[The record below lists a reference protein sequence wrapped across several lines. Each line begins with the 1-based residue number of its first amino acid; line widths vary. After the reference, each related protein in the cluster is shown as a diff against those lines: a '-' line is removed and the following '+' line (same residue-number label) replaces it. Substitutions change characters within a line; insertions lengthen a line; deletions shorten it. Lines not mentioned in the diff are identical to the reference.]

1 LAIDN
6 GGANVYHDGQ
16 MKLWKVTLICALSA
30 LFVWLFLRRVD
41 FGEIRGIWRAIPL
54 RYPLLFLLLSLPQYA
69 MRSYRWGLLL
79 RPFKKRVPF
88 RSLWNYSLIG
98 FMISYLLPG
107 RLGEVARP
115 VMLAEK
121 ERIKKSQA
129 IATIVNERLF
139 DLLSVLLLLAAY
151 LASGAARPSPLL
163 GRLRAAAFLLLPLVF
178 LVFFLVIL
186 ANSRRF
192 FPWTEK
198 LVRGA
203 SRLLPG
209 RWRERGSS
217 SAIHFVRALR
227 LDLGW
232 GGIAAVAACSLLHW
246 GIILFSYW
254 LLMQGFSGIRLSL
267 PSVVPFLAVIFV
279 SAAVPTP
286 GMAGSLDL
294 ASKYALT
301 GLFAVAD
308 KTAVAFTILF
318 HFLLLLA
325 PISLGLAALWSE
337 GLGFK
342 AVRRLGKEDELPAMR

>member
-1 LAIDN
+1 
-6 GGANVYHDGQ
+6 
-16 MKLWKVTLICALSA
+16 MKAWKILLFTALSA
-30 LFVWLFLRRVD
+30 FFVWLFLRRID
-41 FGEIRGIWRAIPL
+41 FGEIRSAWSSIPL
-54 RYPLLFLLLSLPQYA
+54 HTPLLFLLLSLPQYA
-69 MRSYRWGLLL
+69 MRALRWGLLL
-79 RPFKKRVPF
+79 RPFKKHVPF
-88 RSLWNYSLIG
+88 RSLWNFSLIG

-121 ERIKKSQA
+121 EGLPKSQA

-139 DLLSVLLLLAAY
+139 DLLTVLVMLALYLAA
-151 LASGAARPSPLL
+151 GAGSPSPVLHQ
-163 GRLRAAAFLLLPLVF
+163 LRAAAILLLPLVF
-178 LVFFLVIL
+178 LVFFLVVL
-186 ANSRRF
+186 ANHPRI

-209 RWRERGSS
+209 RWRKPVVTF
-217 SAIHFVRALR
+217 ALHFVRALR

-232 GGIAAVAACSLLHW
+232 KGIAAVAGCSLLHW
-246 GIILFSYW
+246 GIIAFSYW
-254 LLMQGFSGIRLSL
+254 VLMQGFSAIHLSM
-267 PSVVPFLAVIFV
+267 VDTIPFMAVIFV

-301 GLFAVAD
+301 GLFSVAAGP
-308 KTAVAFTILF
+308 AVAFTLLF

-325 PISLGLAALWSE
+325 PIAMGLVALWSE
-337 GLGFK
+337 GLSFK
-342 AVRRLGKEDELPAMR
+342 ILGRMGDKDELPAVR